1 MQESAHV
8 RRHLAQSFSAG
19 DLPLSLQGIVALEF
33 TEYGAGL
40 GVDQGR
46 ERAQASPPEPLKFR
60 LEATVGIE
68 PTIRVLQT
76 PALTTWPRRLAS
88 AGAEEGI

>member
-1 MQESAHV
+1 MPDDS
-8 RRHLAQSFSAG
+8 RPAQ
-19 DLPLSLQGIVALEF
+19 ALVS
-33 TEYGAGL
+33 TMGAKG
-40 GVDQGR
+40 
-46 ERAQASPPEPLKFR
+46 AQASLPEPLRFR

-88 AGAEEGI
+88 TGAEEGI

>member
-1 MQESAHV
+1 MSRTLQTEE
-8 RRHLAQSFSAG
+8 RRRDDSLWCYARGHDYAG
-19 DLPLSLQGIVALEF
+19 SG
-33 TEYGAGL
+33 GAGL
-40 GVDQGR
+40 GVDHGR

>member
-1 MQESAHV
+1 MNE
-8 RRHLAQSFSAG
+8 
-19 DLPLSLQGIVALEF
+19 
-33 TEYGAGL
+33 TGL
-40 GVDQGR
+40 GWAGFLFEKV
-46 ERAQASPPEPLKFR
+46 
-60 LEATVGIE
+60 EATVGIE